1 MIGDARRADPARR
14 FPFCAVM
21 DQPDAQLALLLAAVD
36 PAIGGVLLRGDKGSA
51 RSTLARGLAGL
62 LPGSARFVDVSL
74 GVSED
79 RVLGSIDVTPG
90 PTDRE
95 TQFRAGLLAAAHGGV
110 LHLSSVNLLP
120 EHLVEVLLEV
130 ATSGINRVER
140 SGVWHEHPA
149 RFVLVASM
157 DPDAGE
163 LRPQLLDRFGLS
175 VDVRTPD
182 DPAVRAEVVR
192 RRLTHDSGGLVD
204 GHEGDIVL
212 RARLAAALPA
222 DLPTAVVDFA
232 CHLAAGLGAEGLRG
246 DLVLCRAAAAFAGW
260 EGRSIT
266 TEGDVERVAPL
277 ALGHRRRRRP
287 FHPPAL
293 APGELERALDAT
305 RQAFVAVGNGA
316 GGLGGA
322 PVPEP
327 SPGGDQPMATAGAP
341 GVPGDP
347 GDATAGEE
355 PEEARDASEPAE
367 VTAGDETT
375 DERPAGDE
383 PTDEV
388 TAGAETTDEPPAGD
402 EPTVEVT
409 AGDETT
415 DERPAGEEPTDER
428 PAGEETGPDA
438 GHGKE
443 RESEVAGGANATGAD
458 PRAVRAA
465 AEAAMALV
473 DLGGPPKKASAGSEP
488 AAGVDE
494 ATAKPPPTTDTDE
507 PAAHGS

>member
-62 LPGSARFVDVSL
+62 LPGSARYVDVWL

-79 RVLGSIDVTPG
+79 RVLGSIDATPG

-120 EHLVEVLLEV
+120 EHLVEVLLDV

-140 SGVWHEHPA
+140 SGIWHEHPA

-163 LRPQLLDRFGLS
+163 LRPQLLDRFGLL
-175 VDVRTPD
+175 VDVTTPD

-266 TEGDVERVAPL
+266 TEADVERVAPL

-305 RQAFVAVGNGA
+305 RHAFVAVGNGA

-322 PVPEP
+322 AVPGP
-327 SPGGDQPMATAGAP
+327 SPGGDQPMATAAGP
-341 GVPGDP
+341 GTPADH
-347 GDATAGEE
+347 GDASVGEEPEARDESEPADITAGEE
-355 PEEARDASEPAE
+355 PEARDESEPADI
-367 VTAGDETT
+367 T
-375 DERPAGDE
+375 
-383 PTDEV
+383 
-388 TAGAETTDEPPAGD
+388 
-402 EPTVEVT
+402 
-409 AGDETT
+409 
-415 DERPAGEEPTDER
+415 AGEEPTDER
-428 PAGEETGPDA
+428 PTGGETGPDA
-438 GHGKE
+438 PRGADAE
-443 RESEVAGGANATGAD
+443 PELAGGANATGAD

-473 DLGGPPKKASAGSEP
+473 DLGGPPKEAGAGSEP
-488 AAGVDE
+488 AAGKDE
-494 ATAKPPPTTDTDE
+494 GTAKPPPTTDTDE
-507 PAAHGS
+507 PAAQGS

>member
-79 RVLGSIDVTPG
+79 RILGSIDATPG
-90 PTDRE
+90 PTDRG

-120 EHLVEVLLEV
+120 EHLVEVLLDV

-140 SGVWHEHPA
+140 SGIWHEHPA

-163 LRPQLLDRFGLS
+163 LRPQLLDRFGLL
-175 VDVRTPD
+175 VDVTTPD

-266 TEGDVERVAPL
+266 TEADVERVAPL

-305 RQAFVAVGNGA
+305 RHAFVAVGNGA
-316 GGLGGA
+316 GGLGAA

-327 SPGGDQPMATAGAP
+327 SPGGGQSTATAAGP
-341 GVPGDP
+341 GTPADHGTTNV
-347 GDATAGEE
+347 GEE
-355 PEEARDASEPAE
+355 PAATDESEPADVAAAE
-367 VTAGDETT
+367 EPA
-375 DERPAGDE
+375 DERPAG
-383 PTDEV
+383 
-388 TAGAETTDEPPAGD
+388 G
-402 EPTVEVT
+402 
-409 AGDETT
+409 
-415 DERPAGEEPTDER
+415 
-428 PAGEETGPDA
+428 ETGPDPE
-438 GHGKE
+438 HGKE
-443 RESEVAGGANATGAD
+443 TESEHAGGANATGAD

-473 DLGGPPKKASAGSEP
+473 DLGSPPKKAGAGSEP

-494 ATAKPPPTTDTDE
+494 PAAKPPATTDTDE
-507 PAAHGS
+507 PASQGS

>member
-21 DQPDAQLALLLAAVD
+21 GQPDAQLALLLAAID

-74 GVSED
+74 GVTED
-79 RVLGSIDVTPG
+79 RVLGSIDTSPG

-110 LHLSSVNLLP
+110 LHLSAVNLLP

-140 SGVWHEHPA
+140 SGIWHEHPA

-163 LRPQLLDRFGLS
+163 LRPQLLDRFGLL
-175 VDVRTPD
+175 VDVTTPD
-182 DPAVRAEVVR
+182 DPALRAEMVR

-212 RARLAAALPA
+212 RARLAAAMPA

-266 TEGDVERVAPL
+266 TEADVERVAPL

-293 APGELERALDAT
+293 APGELERALDAA
-305 RQAFVAVGNGA
+305 RHAFVAVGNGA
-316 GGLGGA
+316 GGVGEPA
-322 PVPEP
+322 EP
-327 SPGGDQPMATAGAP
+327 SAEPSADEAQRMTTAATPGTP
-341 GVPGDP
+341 GHP
-347 GDATAGEE
+347 GDAGVGQEREAREEGGPADVMAGEE
-355 PEEARDASEPAE
+355 PADEHQPGAEREAGEGSKPDLARGEAAESEQPEVAPAE
-367 VTAGDETT
+367 GD
-375 DERPAGDE
+375 
-383 PTDEV
+383 
-388 TAGAETTDEPPAGD
+388 
-402 EPTVEVT
+402 
-409 AGDETT
+409 
-415 DERPAGEEPTDER
+415 
-428 PAGEETGPDA
+428 
-438 GHGKE
+438 
-443 RESEVAGGANATGAD
+443 AD
-458 PRAVRAA
+458 PRAVRHT
-465 AEAAMALV
+465 EAADGVV
-473 DLGGPPKKASAGSEP
+473 DLGGPPEGAGAGSEP
-488 AAGVDE
+488 AAGADE
-494 ATAKPPPTTDTDE
+494 AAAKSPPPTGTDE
-507 PAAHGS
+507 PAAQGS